1 MALRAL
7 PLSLFPRSILHR
19 RRRQGTDRRPFRPC
33 LGNGRAKDLA
43 ARRRNRCTSPSAD
56 PHGTAVCRHK
66 PFGHGSATAWWARA
80 AVLVWKANRQKS
92 PSRHGTLLFCR
103 RFRVNRFH
111 PFMGNEG
118 RNLFGGLP
126 TEPGTSPAAHIAVS
140 LARSMVPAGK
150 PPRRPL
156 AQDIA
161 FLLKAPCEPPSSA
174 GHAKHMYLP
183 ACQLPPFMVS

>member
-66 PFGHGSATAWWARA
+66 PFGQGSATAWWARA

-92 PSRHGTLLFCR
+92 PSRHGTSYYLIGMRVENLYMHITAHIYSLLF
-103 RFRVNRFH
+103 FAILPYIPNPHAH
-111 PFMGNEG
+111 PSRIAMHTYGIS
-118 RNLFGGLP
+118 RNSGW
-126 TEPGTSPAAHIAVS
+126 S
-140 LARSMVPAGK
+140 
-150 PPRRPL
+150 
-156 AQDIA
+156 
-161 FLLKAPCEPPSSA
+161 
-174 GHAKHMYLP
+174 
-183 ACQLPPFMVS
+183 